1 LLASGLVNRRL
12 DVDALGE
19 FVAWEYVPAPRT
31 SFQDVRK
38 LEAGHLLE
46 VDLASGSGRERAY
59 WDVPLGA
66 PEAASSDDE
75 WAARAD
81 AAIGSAVRQRRAAR
95 CLSFRRRRQLARGCA
110 HGCCA
115 NLQHRLRDPSYNE
128 LDWEK
133 RVARHLGVA
142 HDFEIIAPRVVDLF
156 DQLMDYMD
164 DPLGDCSIFPTY
176 LVSRHARRQVT
187 VALSGDGGD
196 ELFGGYETFLAQAR
210 SKQWQQLPHAL
221 RARLFEPLLDR
232 LPPTEHKGLIN
243 KANRFVEGLEHDPA
257 LHALA
262 PVRRRDRRQTLFT
275 GEALAAMPTPLGA
288 HILRYVARAERCD
301 EITRMLYVDAKSYL
315 VDNCLARSTGCRW
328 PARSRRACRSWTKT
342 WSSSLSA
349 SRVGS
354 RSPAAKPKCC

>member
-1 LLASGLVNRRL
+1 MGEAGGAAPRRGARFRDHRAACCRPVRPAHGLYGRSAWRLLDLPDLSRL
-12 DVDALGE
+12 AACPPTGHGSALG
-19 FVAWEYVPAPRT
+19 
-31 SFQDVRK
+31 
-38 LEAGHLLE
+38 
-46 VDLASGSGRERAY
+46 
-59 WDVPLGA
+59 
-66 PEAASSDDE
+66 
-75 WAARAD
+75 
-81 AAIGSAVRQRRAAR
+81 
-95 CLSFRRRRQLARGCA
+95 RRRR
-110 HGCCA
+110 
-115 NLQHRLRDPSYNE
+115 
-128 LDWEK
+128 
-133 RVARHLGVA
+133 
-142 HDFEIIAPRVVDLF
+142 RVV
-156 DQLMDYMD
+156 
-164 DPLGDCSIFPTY
+164 
-176 LVSRHARRQVT
+176 RW
-187 VALSGDGGD
+187 LS
-196 ELFGGYETFLAQAR
+196 APQAR
-210 SKQWQQLPHAL
+210 SKRWQQLPHAL

-315 VDNCLARSTGCRW
+315 VDNCLAWSTRCRW

>member
-1 LLASGLVNRRL
+1 
-12 DVDALGE
+12 
-19 FVAWEYVPAPRT
+19 
-31 SFQDVRK
+31 
-38 LEAGHLLE
+38 
-46 VDLASGSGRERAY
+46 
-59 WDVPLGA
+59 
-66 PEAASSDDE
+66 
-75 WAARAD
+75 
-81 AAIGSAVRQRRAAR
+81 
-95 CLSFRRRRQLARGCA
+95 
-110 HGCCA
+110 
-115 NLQHRLRDPSYNE
+115 
-128 LDWEK
+128 
-133 RVARHLGVA
+133 VARHLGVA

-243 KANRFVEGLEHDPA
+243 KAKRFVEGLEHDPA

-301 EITRMLYVDAKSYL
+301 EITRML
-315 VDNCLARSTGCRW
+315 
-328 PARSRRACRSWTKT
+328 
-342 WSSSLSA
+342 
-349 SRVGS
+349 
-354 RSPAAKPKCC
+354 